1 MILNYAVNNHFD
13 NEDHWVCFPH
23 WFDAFLYA
31 VRIKSKVVR
40 MNKEEWK

>member
-23 WFDAFLYA
+23 WFSAFLYA

-40 MNKEEWK
+40 MNKEEWR

>member
-1 MILNYAVNNHFD
+1 MILKYAVNNYFD

-23 WFDAFLYA
+23 WFGAFFYA

-40 MNKEEWK
+40 IDREV